1 MDERVVRWRVS
12 TREGKLS
19 SSREGERETNEQ
31 STDGPVVDPFPVPS
45 FSQEV
50 LMSAL
55 EESLDLGLTKAVG
68 VSNYNK
74 EQLEK
79 ARYFR

>member
-31 STDGPVVDPFPVPS
+31 STDGPVVDPFSVSVVLARS
-45 FSQEV
+45 FDERARGEFRFGTDQS
-50 LMSAL
+50 
-55 EESLDLGLTKAVG
+55 GRR
-68 VSNYNK
+68 
-74 EQLEK
+74 EQL
-79 ARYFR
+79 